1 ASPDRRAAARAPH
14 QDRRRLGRA
23 PPRVGAGTAAVKRL
37 HYAWTVA
44 AVTFVVLLV
53 AAGIRSTPRVLL
65 VPLEQEFGWS
75 RASISTA
82 IALNLVLYGLIGPFG
97 AAVIDR

>member
-1 ASPDRRAAARAPH
+1 V
-14 QDRRRLGRA
+14 RRR
-23 PPRVGAGTAAVKRL
+23 

-53 AAGIRSTPRVLL
+53 AAGIRSTPGVLI

-75 RASISTA
+75 RAAISAA
-82 IALNLVLYGLIGPFG
+82 IAINLVLYGLIGPFA
-97 AAVIDR
+97 AAVIDRFGVRRRTDR

>member
-1 ASPDRRAAARAPH
+1 M
-14 QDRRRLGRA
+14 
-23 PPRVGAGTAAVKRL
+23 KRP

-53 AAGIRSTPRVLL
+53 AAGIRSTPGVLL

-75 RASISTA
+75 HAAISTA
-82 IALNLVLYGLIGPFG
+82 VAINLVLYGLIGP
-97 AAVIDR
+97 